1 LAAQQRRKVQA
12 GDSLMAK
19 LWQERSVASA
29 HGAAKRA
36 IPRKPDWAT

>member
-19 LWQERSVASA
+19 LWQERSAASSTLPPDLRKL
-29 HGAAKRA
+29 GRA
-36 IPRKPDWAT
+36 G